1 MESALRL
8 YLHVFLHDLFSF
20 LGLGTAFSDPRLS
33 SLCRLIARML
43 LSSHRFRALF
53 TCCCALFVVLGLGG
67 GALHSAHGQTADSLR
82 PAETHQLR
90 ALRVDAP
97 PTLDGRLTEAL
108 WARADSA
115 TGFRQTRP
123 SPGAPASRRTVA
135 HVSYDSEYLYVGARM
150 YDAPDSI
157 AAQVMG
163 RDEFGYTDRFVVSI
177 GSYNNDRNAFVFR
190 VSPAGSR
197 VDGVLSNDTDND
209 TSWDGVWT
217 AKTRIDSLGWTAEI
231 RIPLSQLRYS
241 AVPPDST
248 AQWGINFRRDIA
260 RYSEGVSWAP
270 LDPTVD
276 RTVSLFGSLRN
287 LRDLPSPRRLEL
299 QPYTAGQMDRPA
311 AGNPLN
317 APTEWTGRV
326 GGDLQY
332 GLTSNTTLQATI
344 NPDFGQVE
352 ADPSQINLSAFET
365 FFPEKRPFFV
375 EDADIFDVQEA
386 PRLFY
391 SRRIGRQPQ
400 GPLPDSAIAHTTPD
414 RTTILG
420 AAKLTGRT
428 AGGWEVGAI
437 EAVTSQES
445 ATLIDENGDRGQ
457 AVVEPTSNYAAA
469 RARKNLR
476 GGRSTVGGVITA
488 ANRPGLEPRLA
499 DDMHRAAYAG
509 GIDGRHRF
517 GNETYEF
524 SGSVLGSQVRGTSAA
539 LQQTQ
544 TSPVHYYQRP
554 DADHL
559 SIDSTATTLN
569 GWDLNARL
577 DKIAGRWRW
586 EAAAGATSPGF
597 EINDLGFLQQADE
610 ITSAV
615 GLSYFNADT
624 YNSLREVQG
633 SVSYEHAWT
642 FGGAPTQRRL
652 SYAGAVRFLSDRSLE
667 LGGDTE
673 LATVAPTQLRGGP
686 ALRTNGSS
694 RLYVSYEGTR
704 QSALR
709 LDLTTS
715 YRTTFGVDGYS
726 ASIEP
731 TLRYRPTTRAEVSLS
746 PTLSLS
752 RDASQYIETVT
763 NGPAPRYVFGK
774 IDRRTFSITTRASYA
789 FTPEATLQVYAQPFV
804 ASGDYHAFATVDAPR
819 ADAFDDRFARIDARY
834 DAAADAYQ
842 VDATPAYSFNNPD
855 FTFKQLR
862 STVVFRWQYRRGST
876 LYLVWNRGRTLSENG
891 ARFAPARG
899 LGDLFRGGSN
909 TFAVKLDF
917 WLDA

>member
-1 MESALRL
+1 MLR
-8 YLHVFLHDLFSF
+8 SP
-20 LGLGTAFSDPRLS
+20 PRV
-33 SLCRLIARML
+33 
-43 LSSHRFRALF
+43 RALLAYW
-53 TCCCALFVVLGLGG
+53 CALSVVLAWGG
-67 GALHSAHGQTADSLR
+67 GAPHPAQGQAADSLR
-82 PAETHQLR
+82 AAETHQLR
-90 ALRVDAP
+90 AVRVDTP
-97 PTLDGRLTEAL
+97 PTLDGRLTDAP

-115 TGFRQTRP
+115 TNFRQTRP

-135 HVSYDSEYLYVGARM
+135 RVLYDSEYLYVGARM
-150 YDAPDSI
+150 YDDPDSI

-190 VSPAGSR
+190 VNPVGSR

-217 AKTRIDSLGWTAEI
+217 AETRIDSLGWTAEI
-231 RIPLSQLRYS
+231 RIPLSQLRY
-241 AVPPDST
+241 ATVPPDST
-248 AQWGINFRRDIA
+248 AKWGINFRRDIA

-270 LDPTVD
+270 LDPTID
-276 RTVSLFGSLRN
+276 RTVSLFGSLYN

-299 QPYTAGQMDRPA
+299 QPYAAGQMERPA
-311 AGNPLN
+311 AGTPLSD
-317 APTEWTGRV
+317 PTEWTGRV

-400 GPLPDSAIAHTTPD
+400 GTLPDSAVTHTAPD

-445 ATLIDENGDRGQ
+445 APLLDESGDRAR

-469 RARKNLR
+469 RARKNLN
-476 GGRSTVGGVITA
+476 GGRSTVGGIVTA

-499 DDMHRAAYAG
+499 DEMHRAAYAG
-509 GIDGRHRF
+509 GVDGRHRF
-517 GNETYEF
+517 GDETYEV

-539 LQQTQ
+539 LRRTQ

-554 DADHL
+554 DAGYL
-559 SIDSTATTLN
+559 SVDSTATTLN
-569 GWDLNARL
+569 GWDLNTRL

-586 EAAAGATSPGF
+586 EVAAGATSPGF
-597 EINDLGFLQQADE
+597 EINDLGFLRQADE

-624 YNSLREVQG
+624 YDSLRDVRG
-633 SVSYEHAWT
+633 SLSYEQAWS
-642 FGGAPTQRRL
+642 FGGASTQRRL
-652 SYAGAVRFLSDRSLE
+652 SYAGRIGFLSDRSLE

-673 LATVAPTQLRGGP
+673 LATVAPSELRGGP

-694 RLYVSYEGTR
+694 RLYVSYDGSR

-731 TLRYRPTTRAEVSLS
+731 ALRYRPTTRAEVSLS
-746 PTLSLS
+746 PALSLS

-763 NGPAPRYVFGK
+763 TGPAPRYVFGK
-774 IDRRTFSITTRASYA
+774 IDRRTVSLTTRASYA

-804 ASGDYHAFATVDAPR
+804 ASGDYHSFATVDAPR
-819 ADAFDDRFARIDARY
+819 ADTYADRFAPIDAQY
-834 DAAADAYQ
+834 DAAADAYR
-842 VDATPAYSFNNPD
+842 VDASPPYAFDNPD

-862 STVVFRWQYRRGST
+862 STVVFQWQYRRGST
-876 LYLVWNRGRTLSENG
+876 LYLVWNRGQTLSENN

-909 TFAVKLDF
+909 TFALKIDF